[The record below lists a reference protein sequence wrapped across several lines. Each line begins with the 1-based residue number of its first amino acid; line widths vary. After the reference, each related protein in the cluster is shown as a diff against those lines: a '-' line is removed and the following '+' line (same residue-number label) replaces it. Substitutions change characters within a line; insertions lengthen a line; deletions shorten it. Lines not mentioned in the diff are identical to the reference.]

1 MLGWLIDQAFSTVF
15 LKSYLLKLMFSTLI
29 RIIKNSNNKQL
40 KTNQSLWIVA
50 LLAWNCGRKRSFVLF
65 KQF

>member
-15 LKSYLLKLMFSTLI
+15 LKSCLLKLMFSTLI

-40 KTNQSLWIVA
+40 KTNQSL
-50 LLAWNCGRKRSFVLF
+50 
-65 KQF
+65 